1 MKKIHCYLFL
11 LAGLLFFACTKK
23 QQEAIAG
30 SMDADISSDAH
41 FSATG
46 TSNVVAQLDPSP
58 TLAGKTQL
66 TITGSQG
73 NRTLTVAIVDYDEN
87 NPLGTYN
94 FNGTT
99 KKAIGGYNSG
109 ATTMVDDIIVSGTLE
124 ITLTAAG
131 HLTQGNFSGTTQH
144 GKQITNGSFSAT
156 Y

>member
-11 LAGLLFFACTKK
+11 FALLLFSACTKK

-30 SMDADISSDAH
+30 SMDADISSDAP
-41 FSATG
+41 FSAIG

-58 TLAGKTQL
+58 TLPGKTQL

-73 NRTLTVAIVDYDEN
+73 NRTLTVAIIDYDEN

-94 FNGTT
+94 FNGNT
-99 KKAIGGYNSG
+99 KKAIGGYNNG
-109 ATTMVDDIIVSGTLE
+109 GTGGDDIIVSGTLAL
-124 ITLTAAG
+124 TLTAAG
-131 HLTQGNFSGTTQH
+131 HLTQGTFSGTTQQ